1 MRRGAASGSLPPS
14 HSLPA
19 RPSAGGR
26 VDGQRAAHG
35 RGPASARFPAFGG
48 EPSQA
53 ASAETRSPTRATSW
67 SNRSRPERCR
77 GERAGR
83 RSRVV
88 EAKPQR
94 DFWLSEGG
102 SRGRPK
108 SLVAASELRRGATAA
123 VRSGAAATVRSGE
136 AASLRR
142 SLSAISGF
150 RRGASREPSEEPRSP
165 IRAASWSHRRRPR
178 RRRGD
183 RAVRPSR
190 VVEAQPQRDFW
201 LSEGSLSG
209 AIRRA
214 SEPYHS
220 CVVEP
225 SQVSWTAPRR
235 VRQGQS
241 HSCRPPLGCHVER
254 SQLPEPRG
262 RSSAGSASASSAASK
277 TSSCAFTSPRT
288 SSPMGPQAAGQ
299 PEQGGQR
306 WGEGVPPPRLSS
318 HRRAERPPS
327 GLIAAA
333 IDEVLA
339 HHAVLPTL

>member
-150 RRGASREPSEEPRSP
+150 RRGASREPSEELRSP
-165 IRAASWSHRRRPR
+165 TTAASWSRRRCPGLRRGGSAKARATAVGHRWGATSNARSCPSREVAPALGLRRRALLLPRRAPARSPRPGR
-178 RRRGD
+178 RRRWGL
-183 RAVRPSR
+183 RRLGNRSR
-190 VVEAQPQRDFW
+190 EA
-201 LSEGSLSG
+201 
-209 AIRRA
+209 
-214 SEPYHS
+214 
-220 CVVEP
+220 
-225 SQVSWTAPRR
+225 
-235 VRQGQS
+235 
-241 HSCRPPLGCHVER
+241 
-254 SQLPEPRG
+254 
-262 RSSAGSASASSAASK
+262 SAGAKGFPLPGS
-277 TSSCAFTSPRT
+277 
-288 SSPMGPQAAGQ
+288 
-299 PEQGGQR
+299 
-306 WGEGVPPPRLSS
+306 
-318 HRRAERPPS
+318 RATGAPS
-327 GLIAAA
+327 GLPAASSQPPSTRCSPTTRSCPRCDASAQVGAAPKRLRVGAAA
-333 IDEVLA
+333 ASRQRLA
-339 HHAVLPTL
+339 PQSVGRHEHAPG